1 MAQTQQYS
9 SKVILPSIFNALP
22 FVGVILGTIQESLPD
37 KEASPEAPLSAPTP
51 AMKRQSLPPKGSCWY
66 CEKPLD
72 SVRRFC
78 GKECADGFDEEAEFT
93 R

>member
-1 MAQTQQYS
+1 LETTHESFPDNGLPAEAPMA
-9 SKVILPSIFNALP
+9 VIAHPAPTRL
-22 FVGVILGTIQESLPD
+22 SLP
-37 KEASPEAPLSAPTP
+37 A
-51 AMKRQSLPPKGSCWY
+51 KGSCWY

-78 GKECADGFDEEAEFT
+78 GKGCADSFDEEAEYT

>member
-1 MAQTQQYS
+1 METTQDS
-9 SKVILPSIFNALP
+9 V
-22 FVGVILGTIQESLPD
+22 PD
-37 KEASPEAPLSAPTP
+37 KEPGTDALAAAPAAP
-51 AMKRQSLPPKGSCWY
+51 ARARNSLPPKGSCWY

-78 GKECADGFDEEAEFT
+78 GKECADAFDEEAEFT

>member
-1 MAQTQQYS
+1 LETVQDS
-9 SKVILPSIFNALP
+9 F
-22 FVGVILGTIQESLPD
+22 PD
-37 KEASPEAPLSAPTP
+37 KSMAVEPLVAASLNAGKLAVSVPT
-51 AMKRQSLPPKGSCWY
+51 RQSLPPKGSCWY

-78 GKECADGFDEEAEFT
+78 GKPCADAFDEEAEYT

>member
-1 MAQTQQYS
+1 METTHESFPDNGLPAEPPIVAVVS
-9 SKVILPSIFNALP
+9 PLPS
-22 FVGVILGTIQESLPD
+22 
-37 KEASPEAPLSAPTP
+37 
-51 AMKRQSLPPKGSCWY
+51 RQSLPAKGSCWY

-78 GKECADGFDEEAEFT
+78 GKTCADSFDEEAEYT

>member
-1 MAQTQQYS
+1 MEQNQEKLS
-9 SKVILPSIFNALP
+9 SDGAPSLMP
-22 FVGVILGTIQESLPD
+22 PMPV
-37 KEASPEAPLSAPTP
+37 LSAATRT
-51 AMKRQSLPPKGSCWY
+51 RQSLPPKGSCWY

-78 GKECADGFDEEAEFT
+78 GKECADSFEEEAEYT

>member
-1 MAQTQQYS
+1 MGAAS
-9 SKVILPSIFNALP
+9 
-22 FVGVILGTIQESLPD
+22 LG
-37 KEASPEAPLSAPTP
+37 KEMPT
-51 AMKRQSLPPKGSCWY
+51 RQSLPPKGSCWY

-78 GKECADGFDEEAEFT
+78 GKGCADSFDEEAEYT

>member
-1 MAQTQQYS
+1 MPQA
-9 SKVILPSIFNALP
+9 
-22 FVGVILGTIQESLPD
+22 ESGAEP
-37 KEASPEAPLSAPTP
+37 PMVAPAAPP
-51 AMKRQSLPPKGSCWY
+51 RARQSLPPKGSCWY

-78 GKECADGFDEEAEFT
+78 GKECADAFDEEAEYT